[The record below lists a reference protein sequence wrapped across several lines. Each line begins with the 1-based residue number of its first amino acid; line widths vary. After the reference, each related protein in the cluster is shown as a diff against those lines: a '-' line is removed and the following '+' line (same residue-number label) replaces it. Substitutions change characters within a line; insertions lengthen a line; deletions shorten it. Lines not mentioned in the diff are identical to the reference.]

1 MKIKH
6 IFLKYCVRYFLGFLI
21 VLLACIPIV
30 MASHSIIEKKVLEN
44 SQLRLQEGIN
54 EVEQSFSK
62 MLFIDNIISANTY
75 FSRLMHTDGRLL
87 PDEYLNLSYARDQ
100 LAEFGNIYTFSPY
113 FFVLF
118 RENDCYV
125 SSYQCSEFFTD
136 HYYPLFLEATDIDGN
151 PLDAEQFRSQLFDT
165 SSSYIRLG
173 SLTYYMGGSAHT
185 LESPILYI
193 PNSTSSSFLQDQGYR
208 LSFVLDLNDVMHRL
222 LTEDSINHG
231 FIQIT
236 DSSGNLLLRY
246 GEEVSLLDSMEPSSN
261 YLEGEKDSYH
271 LLSYRA
277 DGSGWNVII
286 GYPQSLITSKVSVLM
301 HIITLYIVGGIS
313 IVLFLTLFYSYHQYR
328 SVKKLFVAVPEEQ
341 KSLAIRGKN
350 EYDTLSRIFHEVT
363 QNAYQYKG
371 QVDMLNQQNH
381 AIMLENL
388 IVRGITTQEER
399 EKFKSCFPKPLEF
412 FCLVLV
418 KMNVPS
424 EETYQP
430 ILICIVEYLKA
441 NYPNDFV
448 TVHTGLSDELFL
460 LSLNPSDAS
469 NVLGI
474 RRMFQTIAS
483 ALSEDSGAT
492 FHIGISAIGT
502 DISNVNACY
511 NQARQVTQAYINE
524 PKNVIEIYNVDI
536 NAVHENLVNPEFLNK
551 LYNLLLN
558 GEKGGIEKLLERM
571 TTYYQKMPVQ
581 YEAQKQ
587 QIFYSIRNVI
597 FSAGLH
603 LPSNGTLD
611 DILPKYQASDTIRT
625 MSRRL
630 MDAAFQVCQL
640 MANSHSEKKSE
651 IRDKIIQY
659 MEENYSDASLSISH
673 VCRQLNISEKYLQ
686 QIIKER
692 TGETFAASLERIRIF
707 HAAEYLVSTTWSNE
721 KVAEA
726 TGFAAVSTFYRV
738 FNKVMGMSPGAYRS
752 SRSTVQ
758 KF

>member
-659 MEENYSDASLSISH
+659 MEENYSNASLSISH
-673 VCRQLNISEKYLQ
+673 VCRQLNVSEKYLQ

>member
-430 ILICIVEYLKA
+430 ILICILEYLKA

-597 FSAGLH
+597 FSAGLR

>member
-752 SRSTVQ
+752 SRSTTQ
-758 KF
+758 K

>member
-301 HIITLYIVGGIS
+301 HIITLYIVGDIS

>member
-1 MKIKH
+1 MITLYLPTP
-6 IFLKYCVRYFLGFLI
+6 ISVGS
-21 VLLACIPIV
+21 CIPT
-30 MASHSIIEKKVLEN
+30 
-44 SQLRLQEGIN
+44 EG
-54 EVEQSFSK
+54 
-62 MLFIDNIISANTY
+62 
-75 FSRLMHTDGRLL
+75 LL

-222 LTEDSINHG
+222 LTEDSINHR

-430 ILICIVEYLKA
+430 HTYL
-441 NYPNDFV
+441 YCGVPESQ
-448 TVHTGLSDELFL
+448 LS
-460 LSLNPSDAS
+460 
-469 NVLGI
+469 
-474 RRMFQTIAS
+474 Q
-483 ALSEDSGAT
+483 
-492 FHIGISAIGT
+492 
-502 DISNVNACY
+502 
-511 NQARQVTQAYINE
+511 
-524 PKNVIEIYNVDI
+524 
-536 NAVHENLVNPEFLNK
+536 
-551 LYNLLLN
+551 
-558 GEKGGIEKLLERM
+558 
-571 TTYYQKMPVQ
+571 
-581 YEAQKQ
+581 
-587 QIFYSIRNVI
+587 
-597 FSAGLH
+597 
-603 LPSNGTLD
+603 
-611 DILPKYQASDTIRT
+611 
-625 MSRRL
+625 
-630 MDAAFQVCQL
+630 
-640 MANSHSEKKSE
+640 
-651 IRDKIIQY
+651 
-659 MEENYSDASLSISH
+659 
-673 VCRQLNISEKYLQ
+673 
-686 QIIKER
+686 
-692 TGETFAASLERIRIF
+692 
-707 HAAEYLVSTTWSNE
+707 
-721 KVAEA
+721 
-726 TGFAAVSTFYRV
+726 
-738 FNKVMGMSPGAYRS
+738 
-752 SRSTVQ
+752 
-758 KF
+758 